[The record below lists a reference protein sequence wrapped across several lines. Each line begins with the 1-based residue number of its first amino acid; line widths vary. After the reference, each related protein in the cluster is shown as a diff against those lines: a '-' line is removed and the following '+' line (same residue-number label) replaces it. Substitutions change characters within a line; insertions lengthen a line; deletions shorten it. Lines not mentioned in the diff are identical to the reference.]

1 MSHLTLVSIG
11 GGRKAA
17 KALQSSNSELAVE
30 LEELADELEE
40 THERF
45 GERKLN
51 YEYQITPRLTVK
63 TPFESDL
70 IVQTALWWDAWARP
84 SPDLGSELREKE
96 RGTKNDPNFVDNLPR
111 FMAAGLSEDRTTPDL
126 PSDLRYEFVP
136 ELHLKSPVKI
146 F

>member
-1 MSHLTLVSIG
+1 MRGNPTAI
-11 GGRKAA
+11 
-17 KALQSSNSELAVE
+17 
-30 LEELADELEE
+30 D
-40 THERF
+40 
-45 GERKLN
+45 
-51 YEYQITPRLTVK
+51 EYQLTPRLTVK